1 MLQLLD
7 IWGLKSMSNFNDV
20 FKKKAFIGFLTAGD
34 PNLESTETFI
44 DKMIEAGTSLIEI
57 GIPFSDPIAEGSVIT
72 KADIRALAANTT
84 TDKIFDMLK
93 NVRKKHPDFPLV
105 FMTYVNPVFS
115 YGYDR
120 FFKKAQ
126 ELNML
131 GIIIPDLPFEE
142 KNEASII
149 AKKYNQEVISLIA
162 PTSDDRIKK
171 IASDSNGFIYLV
183 SSMGVTGM
191 RSEIKTDLNK
201 IVTEIR
207 KYTNTPIAIGF
218 GISNPVQAK
227 KMADISDGVI
237 IGSAI
242 VKIIEEHGENAA
254 PYVYDFCK
262 SIVDS
267 IK

>member
-1 MLQLLD
+1 
-7 IWGLKSMSNFNDV
+7 MSSFKDV
-20 FKKKAFIGFLTAGD
+20 FKKKAFIGFITAGD
-34 PNLESTETFI
+34 PNLESTERFI
-44 DKMIEAGTSLIEI
+44 NKMIEAGTSLIEI

-72 KADIRALAANTT
+72 KADIRALASGTT
-84 TDKIFDMLK
+84 TDKIFDMIK

-131 GIIIPDLPFEE
+131 GIIIPDMPIEE
-142 KNEASII
+142 KDEAANI

-171 IASDSNGFIYLV
+171 IASKSSGFIYLV

-191 RSEIKTDLNK
+191 RTEFKTDLNK
-201 IVTEIR
+201 IVTEIK
-207 KYTNTPIAIGF
+207 KYTDTPVAIGF
-218 GISNPVQAK
+218 GISNPEQAK
-227 KMADISDGVI
+227 KMASISDGVI

-242 VKIIEEHGENAA
+242 VRIIEEHGTDAA
-254 PYVYDFCK
+254 DYVYDFCK
-262 SIVDS
+262 SIVDA
-267 IK
+267 IN